1 VTSTP
6 TDVTYSEVGATR
18 GPMPAGYRHVERR
31 EPIGHGEALFTR
43 AAEAIMTW
51 RVLTGAGVTPVSVP
65 PRVTDGALAEFRLGP
80 PGVGIRIPCRVV
92 YTVDEPRRRGFAY
105 GTRPGH
111 LVHGEEAFLVDLAD
125 DGTVWCTI
133 RAFSRPARRLFRL
146 AGPLG
151 PVAQRLATARYIR
164 AVRRAAAAS

>member
-1 VTSTP
+1 
-6 TDVTYSEVGATR
+6 
-18 GPMPAGYRHVERR
+18 MPAGYRHVVRR
-31 EPIGHGEALFTR
+31 EPIGRGDACFAR

-51 RVLTGAGVTPVSVP
+51 RVLTGSGVTAVSAP
-65 PRVTDGALAEFRLGP
+65 DRVTDGALAEFRLGP
-80 PGVGIRIPCRVV
+80 PGIGIRIPCRVV

-111 LVHGEEAFLVDLAD
+111 LVHGEEAFLVEQAP
-125 DGTVWCTI
+125 DGTVWCEI

-164 AVRRAAAAS
+164 AVRRAASS